1 MRDLF
6 HLLSAALSSP
16 EARRQIAW
24 YLPFG
29 KMNGRWAWRRR
40 VPADVLQFAVP
51 LDDPIED
58 AA

>member
-6 HLLSAALSSP
+6 HLLWAAFSSP
-16 EARRQIAW
+16 EARQQLAL

-29 KMNGRWAWRRR
+29 KMNGRWTWRRR
-40 VPADVLQFAVP
+40 VPAQILTFSSP
-51 LDDPIED
+51 LDEPLED

>member
-6 HLLSAALSSP
+6 HLLWAAFSSP
-16 EARRQIAW
+16 EARQQLAW

-40 VPADVLQFAVP
+40 VPADVLQFVVP
-51 LDDPIED
+51 TDEPIED